1 MAKIDAHNPL
11 STLLD
16 IDFPEIKRANWN
28 CSYDYPTTADV
39 GYVNVVHV
47 DRVLANTDV
56 DFDINHASFANPT
69 VSPLYGR
76 YRVKYLAFWAPDRL
90 YMANWR
96 NGQKMDDD
104 DFPYPVLLP
113 FLDIDVD
120 NGSPAGQYAGDSLP
134 IVAPTSLAHQLGVY
148 PAYYQPRQFYPRIP
162 LNERQDAIEAYCSDL
177 NSEAPA
183 PSNAF
188 SFLAFW
194 DIYRNYILNTQESDF
209 PIRTSAFVP
218 ATTIYD
224 GTQAIERPARSPFDT
239 MVSRDELD
247 SFFNRLTAEQLSNPS
262 LHTDIVGLW
271 SDVIGFDPICSFKLV
286 DQINPIASSDTA
298 AKRNMD
304 NYVYRPMFHYGL
316 PLAPL
321 APDAYTSWISNEN
334 VELERLKSAINVE
347 NGKILMESWIIASRI
362 SNKVRKMLFKQ
373 NGFADYI
380 DVQYGV
386 RPRTDS
392 TIPTFLG
399 AFISD
404 IVFNDVVSTSQLS
417 ESADPQL
424 NANRDLGSRAGYG
437 RGTDHGKSNFVRFRS
452 LEPGTFMVLQ
462 MIIPDV
468 HYFEGRDPMYDK
480 QNFNEEFNPEFDG
493 IGYQDLQKGH
503 LNMVPHLAIDP
514 LGRWHQTFDWSG
526 FNTPIG
532 QQPYAMEHM
541 TKVNKLGGMF
551 VMPTEYLSWALGR
564 SFNYNRGT
572 FESQLEQPSR
582 TYYSTYIF
590 PEMYTNIFKSNVED
604 NFQFYL
610 SFDYKKYQPVSKQ
623 FLAFHS

>member
-104 DFPYPVLLP
+104 DYPYPVLFP
-113 FLDIDVD
+113 FLDVDIDNSV
-120 NGSPAGQYAGDSLP
+120 PAGQYAGDAMP
-134 IVAPTSLAHQLGVY
+134 IVPPTSLAHQLGVY
-148 PAYYQPRQFYPRIP
+148 PAYYQPRQFYPRVP
-162 LNERQDAIEAYCSDL
+162 FNERQNAIESYCNDL
-177 NSEAPA
+177 SSSAPA

-194 DIYRNYILNTQESDF
+194 DIYRNYILNTQEPAF
-209 PIRTSAFVP
+209 PVRTRAFVP

-224 GTQAIERPARSPFDT
+224 GTNSFERPARSPEDT
-239 MVSRDELD
+239 MLSRENLD
-247 SFFNRLTAEQLSNPS
+247 LFFTYVTYSQLSDPH
-262 LHTDIVGLW
+262 LHTDVVKLW
-271 SDVIGFDPICSFKLV
+271 YDLFAFDPICSSKLV

-298 AKRNMD
+298 SARNMN
-304 NYVYRPMFHYGL
+304 NYVYRPMYHYCL

-334 VELERLKSAINVE
+334 VELERQKSAINVE
-347 NGKILMESWIIASRI
+347 NGKILMESWIVASRI

-417 ESADPQL
+417 ESTDPQL

-503 LNMVPHLAIDP
+503 LNMVPQLAIDP
-514 LGRWHQTFDWSG
+514 LGRWHQSFDWSSH
-526 FNTPIG
+526 NTPIG

-572 FESQLEQPSR
+572 FETQLQSPSR
-582 TYYSTYIF
+582 SYYSTYIF

>member
-104 DFPYPVLLP
+104 YYPYPVLLP
-113 FLDIDVD
+113 ILNTDVD
-120 NGSPAGQYAGDSLP
+120 NSSAAGQYTGLSLP
-134 IVAPTSLAHQLGVY
+134 IVPPTSLAHQLGVY
-148 PAYYQPRQFYPRIP
+148 PAYYQPSQFYPLIP
-162 LNERQDAIEAYCSDL
+162 DNERQNAIEAYCSDL
-177 NSEAPA
+177 NTTAPA

-188 SFLAFW
+188 SFLAYW
-194 DIYRNYILNTQESDF
+194 DIYRNYILNTQEPSF
-209 PIRTSAFVP
+209 PVRTRAFVP
-218 ATTIYD
+218 AATVYD
-224 GTQAIERPARSPFDT
+224 GSESFERPARTPNDSMINRDDLDAFFDSIT
-239 MVSRDELD
+239 QAQLTNKERHCDVVSIW
-247 SFFNRLTAEQLSNPS
+247 FN
-262 LHTDIVGLW
+262 HF
-271 SDVIGFDPICSFKLV
+271 GFDPICSPKLV
-286 DQINPIASSDTA
+286 DQINPISSITDVT
-298 AKRNMD
+298 NMD
-304 NYVYRPMFHYGL
+304 NYVYRPMYHYGL

-334 VELERLKSAINVE
+334 VELERQKSAINVE
-347 NGKILMESWIIASRI
+347 NGKILMESWIVASRI

-392 TIPTFLG
+392 SIPTFLG

-417 ESADPQL
+417 ESVDPQL

-468 HYFEGRDPMYDK
+468 HYFEGRDSMYDK

-503 LNMVPHLAIDP
+503 LNMVPQLSIDP
-514 LGRWHQTFDWSG
+514 LGRWFQTYSWST
-526 FNTPIG
+526 FNTPVG

-541 TKVNKLGGMF
+541 SKVNKLGGMF

-572 FESQLEQPSR
+572 FEVQTEQPARS
-582 TYYSTYIF
+582 YYSTYIF
-590 PEMYTNIFKSNVED
+590 PEMYTNVFKSNVED

>member
-16 IDFPEIKRANWN
+16 IDFPDIKRSNWN
-28 CSYDYPTTADV
+28 CSYDFPTTADV

-90 YMANWR
+90 YMAGWR
-96 NGQKMDDD
+96 NGSKMTDDNY
-104 DFPYPVLLP
+104 PYPVLLP
-113 FLDIDVD
+113 DLNIDED
-120 NGSPAGQYAGDSLP
+120 PDSPAGRYAGNSMP
-134 IVAPTSLAHQLGVY
+134 IVPPTSLAHQLGVY
-148 PAYYQPRQFYPRIP
+148 PAYFQPRQFYPKVP
-162 LNERQDAIEAYCSDL
+162 TSERQTAIEAFTSDI
-177 NSEAPA
+177 NFDYPS

-194 DIYRNYILNTQESDF
+194 DIYRNYILNTQEPEF
-209 PIRTSAFVP
+209 PIRQKAFVP
-218 ATTIYD
+218 ATTNYNLTESVD
-224 GTQAIERPARSPFDT
+224 RPAFTPSDLMIRREDLDTFFDQIT
-239 MVSRDELD
+239 MRQMLNPDQHVDVV
-247 SFFNRLTAEQLSNPS
+247 QLWM
-262 LHTDIVGLW
+262 DA
-271 SDVIGFDPICSFKLV
+271 FRYDPICSSKLV
-286 DQINPIASSDTA
+286 DQINPIANIDSSDA
-298 AKRNMD
+298 RNMD
-304 NYVYRPMFHYGL
+304 NYVYRPMYHYSL

-334 VELERLKSAINVE
+334 VELERQKSAMNVE
-347 NGKILMESWIIASRI
+347 NGKILMESWIVASRI

-404 IVFNDVVSTSQLS
+404 IVFNDVVSTTQLS

-437 RGTDHGKSNFVRFRS
+437 RGTDGGKSNFVRFRS

-503 LNMVPHLAIDP
+503 LNMVPQLAVDP
-514 LGRWHQTFDWSG
+514 LGRWHQEYDWSAH
-526 FNTPIG
+526 NTPVG

-572 FESQLEQPSR
+572 FETQTQQPARSF
-582 TYYSTYIF
+582 YSTYIF

-610 SFDYKKYQPVSKQ
+610 SFDYKKYQPISKQ